1 MKRMVKEKLIVVCCG
16 DCGGSGGVEVG
27 GDEDGVELKVDRSE
41 DDGYGSNDD
50 DNDKCTILK
59 NTLSNGRGCYM
70 DLWFN
75 QIPNLTHGS
84 TLYSENTRSVLVAT
98 QLRNLFIFTR
108 NRHTKQYEQSLCE
121 SNKHPACPCS
131 TEPQP
136 TWAHSTKHG
145 GFNVILQVW
154 HPSMIFTLTILTAS
168 LEEGIY
174 SFFLNGVYH
183 PMTSPALGEARGSV
197 KLLLTKNHPVSTPVI
212 RAEAWSTSRR
222 VPRAPHK
229 AIRLSQM
236 GPSKADVR
244 SGAAYYLVSYR
255 GSSSNSRG
263 EDHPI
268 TSTALGETRGNTKVL
283 LTKNHPVPT
292 PVFQAGTLRGA
303 DADGNMAAMTSHR
316 KRLRFEFGTVERA
329 MAEHPAREDVTLN
342 ARATLKITLWLHG
355 WCGGR
360 ATGCHATCNGF
371 DSRSE
376 QLFVRSTN
384 CCFVPGRHLYVK
396 FSNCYK
402 GHRTSLSFAE
412 AVAVTPA
419 YDRFLISLCRQRLRS
434 TEFRPPG
441 LSRRRFH
448 LGKHEVRGSVRLL
461 LTKNYP
467 VPTPAFRAG
476 APVPVIPIGVLLP
489 SLYRMCPAPFS
500 QVLLYRWGDGK
511 CPHS

>member
-59 NTLSNGRGCYM
+59 NTLSNGRG
-70 DLWFN
+70 
-75 QIPNLTHGS
+75 
-84 TLYSENTRSVLVAT
+84 
-98 QLRNLFIFTR
+98 

-419 YDRFLISLCRQRLRS
+419 YDRFLIS
-434 TEFRPPG
+434 PV
-441 LSRRRFH
+441 
-448 LGKHEVRGSVRLL
+448 GKYVDNDYEAQSSVRDWPQKALQREEW
-461 LTKNYP
+461 KEGRE
-467 VPTPAFRAG
+467 AFALQWDDHG
-476 APVPVIPIGVLLP
+476 
-489 SLYRMCPAPFS
+489 
-500 QVLLYRWGDGK
+500 
-511 CPHS
+511 